1 MACHLNSFSLMKIL
15 AIKRNDDLKS
25 FYFFKN
31 ELKELAFLVRT
42 MHTGMHV
49 GEVALQNSSWIKG
62 TSNSKNIS
70 NSRRVNSDTTSH

>member
-1 MACHLNSFSLMKIL
+1 MPLKQFLIDEDTRDQE
-15 AIKRNDDLKS
+15 KRRSKS